1 MAWHGGICG
10 DLITHT
16 FLFRLWYHSLIFKI
30 KIIMPVQIIQVT
42 VPVSRMS
49 PSLVTL
55 VPR

>member
-30 KIIMPVQIIQVT
+30 KIIMPVQFIQVT